1 LTGGIVSR
9 VAWTHTRTVAPP
21 GRRRRSTRSLFRPP
35 LGVSS
40 SNTSAGGGALPS
52 ADVSFTGE
60 GRCGLFSADVGSVG
74 GEMGR
79 SSEDA
84 SIANATS
91 SSVFSC
97 RNHDHVFEIHR
108 GK

>member
-79 SSEDA
+79 SSGAQPPPGA

-91 SSVFSC
+91 SSVFVPKS
-97 RNHDHVFEIHR
+97 
-108 GK
+108 